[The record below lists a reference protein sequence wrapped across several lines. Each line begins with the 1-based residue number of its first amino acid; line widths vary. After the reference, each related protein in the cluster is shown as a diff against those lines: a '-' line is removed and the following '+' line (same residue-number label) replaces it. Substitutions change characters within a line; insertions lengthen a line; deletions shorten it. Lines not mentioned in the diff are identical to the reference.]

1 MVNKLMTTAL
11 KLELPD
17 LAIDMFEDSF
27 GFYFD
32 PDPAKGKTVW
42 IKNELF
48 ITIFCVSF
56 YKSLIYQMVRI

>member
-1 MVNKLMTTAL
+1 MTTAL

-32 PDPAKGKTVW
+32 PDPAKGKRVW
-42 IKNELF
+42 TKNELF
-48 ITIFCVSF
+48 ITFICVSF
-56 YKSLIYQMVRI
+56 